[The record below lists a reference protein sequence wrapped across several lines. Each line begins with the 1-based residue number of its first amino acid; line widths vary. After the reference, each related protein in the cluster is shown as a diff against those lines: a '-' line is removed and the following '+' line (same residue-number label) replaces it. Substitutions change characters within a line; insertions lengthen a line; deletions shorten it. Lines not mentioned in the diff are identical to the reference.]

1 MAFLRR
7 IVLLVLAVTAAA
19 ALAGTARAAFEAP
32 VELGQGSYRTSAWL
46 ATDAAG
52 RSTAIL
58 AGVKRG
64 PRIAQRA
71 SPTVPWA
78 PSQPLPSA
86 QLGRAVG
93 PTVAAAGQGALAVA
107 WRIDTPKRYGAI
119 AAAVADPGGV
129 LGAAV
134 VVSDPQA
141 NGVRYPAL
149 AIDGSGR
156 AVLAYNMGT
165 RAVHLSLKGAVA
177 ISLRGA
183 GEPFGT
189 RAVIDR
195 KASGRPAVAIGDD
208 GRGIVA
214 WARDRR
220 VWAASF
226 DAGAGTVGKV
236 VALTG
241 AGPHRSVVA
250 AAGPGGAA
258 TVAWVTSREVGSGA
272 RQTTR
277 YAVQAAHRSD
287 GDSRFPTTPLT
298 IAPAGRIGFV
308 NTVAITADERGTT
321 TVAWTQRILGDDRS
335 AGINGITASVQSATI
350 GNAGKRFR
358 PTVLH
363 MPAGSQDC
371 ETPAIAAQAGR
382 TVLAWSCT
390 DRRQGT
396 VYTRSTAAAAAT
408 RATPLL
414 THRLNSRTISQ
425 STPVDVS
432 LDATGTSTIL
442 TTTSE
447 ITDLTKPEVRRVLA
461 ITGR

>member
-7 IVLLVLAVTAAA
+7 IMLLVLAVTTAT
-19 ALAGTARAAFEAP
+19 ALAGSAQAAFEAP

-46 ATDAAG
+46 AADAAG
-52 RSTAIL
+52 TTTAIL

-64 PRIAQRA
+64 PRIAQRV
-71 SPTVPWA
+71 SPMVPWA
-78 PSQPLPSA
+78 PSQPLPGA
-86 QLGRAVG
+86 DLGRAVG

-107 WRIDTPKRYGAI
+107 WRVDTPKRYGAI
-119 AAAVADPGGV
+119 AAAVADPGGTQ
-129 LGAAV
+129 GAPV
-134 VVSDPQA
+134 VVSDPRA

-156 AVLAYNMGT
+156 AVLAYSMGT
-165 RAVHLSLKGAVA
+165 RTVHLSLKGAVA

-183 GEPFGT
+183 GEAFGT
-189 RAVIDR
+189 PTVLDPN
-195 KASGRPAVAIGDD
+195 ASGRPAVAIGDD

-241 AGPHRSVVA
+241 AGSHSSVVA
-250 AAGPGGAA
+250 AAGPDGAA
-258 TVAWVTSREVGSGA
+258 TVAWVTHRVVGSSTKQ
-272 RQTTR
+272 RTR
-277 YAVQAAHRSD
+277 YAIRAVHRTD
-287 GDSRFPTTPLT
+287 GESPFPKTPLT
-298 IAPAGRIGFV
+298 IAPTGRLGFIS
-308 NTVAITADERGTT
+308 TVAIAADERGTT
-321 TVAWTQRILGDDRS
+321 TVAWTQRVLGSDRDV
-335 AGINGITASVQSATI
+335 GINGITASVQSATI
-350 GNAGKRFR
+350 GNAQERFR
-358 PTVLH
+358 PTALH
-363 MPAGSQDC
+363 MPAGGQDC
-371 ETPAIAAQAGR
+371 ETPAIAARAGR

-390 DRRQGT
+390 DRRQT
-396 VYTRSTAAAAAT
+396 SVYTRSTADGAAT
-408 RATPLL
+408 KATPLL
-414 THRLNSRTISQ
+414 THRLNPRTIAQ
-425 STPVDVS
+425 ATPVDVS
-432 LDATGTSTIL
+432 LDAAGISTIL